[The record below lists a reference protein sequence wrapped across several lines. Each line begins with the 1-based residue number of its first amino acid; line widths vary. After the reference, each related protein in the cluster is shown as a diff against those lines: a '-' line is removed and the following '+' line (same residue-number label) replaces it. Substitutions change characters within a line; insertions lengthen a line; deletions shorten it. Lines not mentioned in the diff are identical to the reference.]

1 MSARERMRSV
11 AIGVPSG
18 TIKLTL
24 WEGTEDERSF
34 PVCFPK
40 NGRPFVKAFGTKYE
54 LTDKE
59 AEIATQFKRLPRSL
73 PKST

>member
-1 MSARERMRSV
+1 MSVKERMRSV

-18 TIKLTL
+18 TVKLTL

-34 PVCFPK
+34 PVRSPK
-40 NGRPFVKAFGTKYE
+40 DGRPFVKAFGTKYE
-54 LTDKE
+54 LTDRE
-59 AEIATQFKRLPRSL
+59 AEIAAQLKRLPRSL